1 MEFLELES
9 SAISTET
16 DLSQAV
22 ERILNSGKDR
32 LVVVASA
39 MTGTEESLRKA
50 GEKAVQQ
57 DLVVASTLAESART
71 FYMQLAQ
78 QMTSQADWMGIK
90 SLLSDLFEEL
100 FDLLKGVYL
109 IGELTSQGRKVLLS
123 CADRASA
130 TIVAQALKE
139 KGAQAEVLCQREI
152 LLADNRANL
161 RSVRP
166 GSVADCRQ
174 EISKPL
180 EDQIIPVIPASAREL
195 VVPGD

>member
-9 SAISTET
+9 SAISTEP

-78 QMTSQADWMGIK
+78 QMTSQRGRPTT
-90 SLLSDLFEEL
+90 LL
-100 FDLLKGVYL
+100 
-109 IGELTSQGRKVLLS
+109 
-123 CADRASA
+123 
-130 TIVAQALKE
+130 
-139 KGAQAEVLCQREI
+139 
-152 LLADNRANL
+152 
-161 RSVRP
+161 
-166 GSVADCRQ
+166 
-174 EISKPL
+174 
-180 EDQIIPVIPASAREL
+180 
-195 VVPGD
+195 

>member
-130 TIVAQALKE
+130 TIVLYLQK
-139 KGAQAEVLCQREI
+139 
-152 LLADNRANL
+152 
-161 RSVRP
+161 
-166 GSVADCRQ
+166 
-174 EISKPL
+174 
-180 EDQIIPVIPASAREL
+180 
-195 VVPGD
+195 